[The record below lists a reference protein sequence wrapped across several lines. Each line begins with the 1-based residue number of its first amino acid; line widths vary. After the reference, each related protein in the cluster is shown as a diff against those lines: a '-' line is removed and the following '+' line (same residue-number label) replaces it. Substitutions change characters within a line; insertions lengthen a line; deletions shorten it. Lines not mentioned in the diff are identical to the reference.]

1 MYEKKELKALVG
13 SNIKREREK
22 AGLTQDALSEM
33 IGLESKT
40 LSAVERGNVGISMS
54 SLLRICDVL
63 KISPSVILYQTNR
76 RNDVQGLADQ
86 LARLSP
92 EQFAIANEIM
102 VQLFQAFDLG
112 ETVN

>member
-1 MYEKKELKALVG
+1 
-13 SNIKREREK
+13 
-22 AGLTQDALSEM
+22 M

-63 KISPSVILYQTNR
+63 KISPSVILYQSDS

-86 LARLSP
+86 LERLSP
-92 EQFAIANEIM
+92 EQFAIANEILI
-102 VQLFQAFDLG
+102 QLFQAFDLG
-112 ETVN
+112 ETVK